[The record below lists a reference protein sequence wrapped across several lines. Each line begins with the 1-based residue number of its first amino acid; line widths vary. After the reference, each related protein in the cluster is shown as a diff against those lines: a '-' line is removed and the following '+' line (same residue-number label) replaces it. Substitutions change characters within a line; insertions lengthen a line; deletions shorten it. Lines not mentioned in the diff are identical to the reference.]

1 MELSYIPRAK
11 IAEHL
16 EAGWRPALSAA
27 EYRHD
32 EYAVLMVLP
41 VDPVPATASL
51 VQSFTG
57 LFERETTPTLSN
69 VVIASMLGTQA
80 LNRVNARRSALSRKL
95 EAAE

>member
-1 MELSYIPRAK
+1 MNLSYIPRAK

-41 VDPVPATASL
+41 PDPVPVL
-51 VQSFTG
+51 
-57 LFERETTPTLSN
+57 
-69 VVIASMLGTQA
+69 
-80 LNRVNARRSALSRKL
+80 NARVEPYAVD
-95 EAAE
+95 EA